1 MFICHSDP
9 VLFDENFQLPCLGA
23 YGKPIDPDMTLAGFT
38 EGAYNNA
45 TTMIITFVVNNY
57 QEEGKMAEVMAW
69 EKSFVEYMK
78 AYINDSSHANLT
90 IHYSTPKNVQHKL
103 RVWWTYRDLVEYVH
117 IVITRAVKIISSM
130 FRQQLCWLNIL
141 CPWFT

>member
-9 VLFDENFQLPCLGA
+9 VLFDEMLQLPCLGA

-38 EGAYNNA
+38 EGAYKNA

-57 QEEGKMAEVMAW
+57 QEEGKMAKVMAW

-90 IHYSTPKNVQHKL
+90 IHYSTPENVQHKL
-103 RVWWTYRDLVEYVH
+103 RVWSR
-117 IVITRAVKIISSM
+117 I
-130 FRQQLCWLNIL
+130 
-141 CPWFT
+141 